1 MLEALK
7 RLKGLRRI
15 FSDPISIGAG
25 VVILTY
31 VLSALFAPHLALH
44 DPNAVNLRIR
54 FLPPGSEGH
63 LLGTDNVGR
72 DILSRLIYGGR
83 VSLTIGLVSTGV
95 ALLLGGTL
103 GLLAGYYRRLDN
115 LIMRFMDILLA
126 IPGVLLAVAIVA
138 ALGPG
143 LYKLMVAVGIGVMPT
158 FARVTRST
166 VLPMRDIEYVV
177 AARAIGASDGRILLN
192 CIARNALP
200 PLIVYCTLSLG
211 NAILSAAIL
220 NFLGIGLDPT
230 VPEWGGMASAGRDY
244 LVRAPHLTFIPS
256 MAIFLVVLS
265 FNILGDRL
273 RDYLDPKTLRR

>member
-1 MLEALK
+1 LK

>member
-1 MLEALK
+1 MK

>member
-83 VSLTIGLVSTGV
+83 VSLTIGLVSTAV

-158 FARVTRST
+158 FARVTRSA

>member
-158 FARVTRST
+158 FARVTRSA